1 MTLCMGTVSFTIISG
16 AAMKMTI
23 MNLDCAGPRVLAKLM
38 GSLAGAFVLLAPLSL
53 AAQQDPLKPSDD
65 TNIPVLDAPE
75 IEEPTF
81 TLPLTGRP
89 AGSYP
94 NLEIISAHEIENDW
108 TFDSDD
114 SDNELSDLYATFE
127 PFIALHIT
135 PELSIESG
143 LVFEPVKDPDP
154 GDSRAF
160 EDQGLYAETLGVV
173 YANDLFSVY
182 GGKFNPTFGAAWDV
196 APGIYGADFAED
208 YELTERIGFGGSL
221 TGGNDD
227 YGFHTLSG
235 NLFFLDTTF
244 LSKSAFTNRG
254 RTRKSDGGV
263 SNTESL
269 ESFSVT
275 LDGADMPFLPGL
287 GYTLGVERQEGGK
300 GDPKDELGFVAG
312 LYGAFDVTSETTL
325 EPILEY
331 VYLDNAEGQRQDRQY
346 ITVGSAIFRGP
357 WNLSASYT
365 GRFTDPDGES
375 NIDDTLYQVSLG
387 YEFDFGLAVDIGYG
401 FTEEEDID
409 SHTVGLVFAYEFDL
423 LVY

>member
-1 MTLCMGTVSFTIISG
+1 
-16 AAMKMTI
+16 
-23 MNLDCAGPRVLAKLM
+23 
-38 GSLAGAFVLLAPLSL
+38 
-53 AAQQDPLKPSDD
+53 
-65 TNIPVLDAPE
+65 
-75 IEEPTF
+75 
-81 TLPLTGRP
+81 
-89 AGSYP
+89 
-94 NLEIISAHEIENDW
+94 
-108 TFDSDD
+108 
-114 SDNELSDLYATFE
+114 
-127 PFIALHIT
+127 
-135 PELSIESG
+135 
-143 LVFEPVKDPDP
+143 
-154 GDSRAF
+154 
-160 EDQGLYAETLGVV
+160 
-173 YANDLFSVY
+173 
-182 GGKFNPTFGAAWDV
+182 V

-227 YGFHTLSG
+227 YGFHTLSS

-331 VYLDNAEGQRQDRQY
+331 VYLDNAEGQHQDRQY
-346 ITVGSAIFRGP
+346 ITVGSAKVGSSISGASNMGMFVSSAGLRGSCCAARESGASRTNAPARLPMSFARTRGP
-357 WNLSASYT
+357 AQS
-365 GRFTDPDGES
+365 RFIFVIFIAAPEMMVKDTVPMQSVIISVES
-375 NIDDTLYQVSLG
+375 
-387 YEFDFGLAVDIGYG
+387 
-401 FTEEEDID
+401 
-409 SHTVGLVFAYEFDL
+409 H
-423 LVY
+423 